1 MLRKTSAMLLLVVLS
16 LVVAVPALADAPN
29 FNPAIYADGTA
40 WGTKGTT
47 ALPAPNGHNAQS
59 FDMIF
64 VFTNGVDG
72 QLPVSEAGPGNP
84 NYNGGR
90 WSAYSATWLVE
101 PTLLSSYAQLEV
113 EVLAG
118 NLVVES
124 LHNYFQCPLLP
135 VK

>member
-1 MLRKTSAMLLLVVLS
+1 MLRKTSAVLLLVVLS

-29 FNPAIYADGTA
+29 FDPAIYADGMA

-47 ALPAPNGHNAQS
+47 PLPAPNEHNAQS

-64 VFTNGVDG
+64 VVTNGVDG
-72 QLPVSEAGPGNP
+72 QLPISEAGPGNH

-101 PTLLSSYAQLEV
+101 PRLLTSYAQLEI